1 MKKLILALAAALS
14 AASALAADSTLVY
27 VFPIRE
33 MIAPGVVRLTDKCFR
48 QAAEMEADYIIID
61 MNTYGGIVESADSIR
76 TRILNSKIPVY
87 VFINNQA
94 VSAGALISVA
104 ADRIYMKP
112 GSTMGSAT
120 VVDQSGEVMPD
131 KYQSFMRAMMR
142 STAESHGKR
151 PVVNSRGDT
160 VSWRWVR
167 DPLIAEAMVDP
178 SVVVP
183 GLDDDI
189 KVVNFTA
196 EEAVEWNYCEG
207 NPHTVSELLEMAGI
221 ENADIYEY
229 TPTWLDK
236 LIRIL
241 TNPALQGILIM
252 FIIGGLYFEI
262 QSPGIGMALGVAI
275 LAALLYFAPLYIE
288 GLLNYWEIIL
298 FVAGIVLI
306 LVEIFA
312 TPGFGV
318 LGILGI
324 VCTVLGLTFA
334 LIDNDLL
341 KHIPSGAVSVGVAL
355 KPLGLVVIS
364 LTAGFI
370 AALWLA
376 RKFLGSRS
384 KLAMKVVLH
393 TEMTAGEGY
402 VSHTPTET
410 GMVGMSGITVVALRP
425 SGKIEIDGR
434 RWEAAGDNGLF
445 IEKGRPV
452 IVTRREAGILYCV
465 EVRNGRNADSGRNG
479 DSE

>member
-1 MKKLILALAAALS
+1 MKKLLSLIVFCAAVLPGFA
-14 AASALAADSTLVY
+14 AADSTLVY
-27 VFPIRE
+27 VYPIRE
-33 MIAPGVVRLTDKCFR
+33 TIQPSVVRLTDKCFR
-48 QAAEMEADYIIID
+48 QAEEMGAGLIVID
-61 MNTYGGIVESADSIR
+61 MNTYGGVVESADSVR

-87 VFINNQA
+87 VFVNNQA

-142 STAESHGKR
+142 ATAEAHGKK

-160 VSWRWVR
+160 VSWTWVR

-178 SVVVP
+178 TIVVP
-183 GLDDDI
+183 RLVDDT

-196 EEAVEWNYCEG
+196 EEAVKWGYCEG
-207 NPHTVSELLEMAGI
+207 NPATVKELVKMAGV
-221 ENADIYEY
+221 ENPVIHEY
-229 TPTWLDK
+229 APNWLDK
-236 LIRIL
+236 LMRIL

-262 QSPGIGMALGVAI
+262 QSPGIGMALVVAI

-288 GLLNYWEIIL
+288 GMLNYWEIIL

-306 LVEIFA
+306 LIEIFA

-324 VCTVLGLTFA
+324 ICTVLGLVFA

-341 KHIPSGAVSVGVAL
+341 RHIPSGAVSIGVIL

-364 LTAGFI
+364 LSVGFM
-370 AALWLA
+370 AAIWLG
-376 RKFLGSRS
+376 RKFLVGRSR
-384 KLAMKVVLH
+384 LQGRVVLNA
-393 TEMTAGEGY
+393 EIGETY
-402 VSHTPTET
+402 VSHVAVEEDMT
-410 GMVGMSGITVVALRP
+410 GREGVTVVALRP
-425 SGKIEIDGR
+425 AGRVEIDGR
-434 RWEAAGDNGLF
+434 RWEAAADNGLF
-445 IEKGRPV
+445 IDKDKPV
-452 IVTRREAGILYCV
+452 VVTRREGGILYCI
-465 EVRNGRNADSGRNG
+465 EKKS
-479 DSE
+479 